1 MNFRTNQV
9 LQFYVNNDKNTVALV
24 DKTAD
29 KGIFW
34 FTNTQ
39 NGKVVSRTDVVEK
52 DKILYATYATAAS
65 MQIPTKK
72 FTVAAPAEVVA
83 GQDYVVKVEFTNYQG
98 MGDMDMTVKVGAA
111 HATANTDAKK
121 LMDEIAW
128 TLEKNLKSEYAP
140 LVTVTVDGSNN
151 LVIEE
156 VLQDEWILGVT
167 PNEGVNFR
175 VYVAPIVVDG
185 EEIFD
190 WTTIT
195 KDNGKI
201 RVLKSRNIGNNEIV
215 NIPDYDCYIDSIE
228 GLDVAKYLNQAN
240 CVLLPNLTYNPR
252 ACFLPKGCIADG
264 SVAILT
270 LAKDDDIVTNEDLA
284 FYATDSFTKF
294 YAIARN
300 LGTRSLN
307 IDNNSVF
314 FFGKLK
320 QQRI

>member
-39 NGKVVSRTDVVEK
+39 NGKVVSRTDIVEK
-52 DKILYATYATAAS
+52 DKVLYATYATAAS

-121 LMDEIAW
+121 LMEEIAW

-195 KDNGKI
+195 KDNGTEVIKNGRKMADLEYFAMGERGDQYRMVGWPNVI
-201 RVLKSRNIGNNEIV
+201 RTNYLIDPEKEYDAITIHYAFVDSNEGVQKSERDLMIV
-215 NIPDYDCYIDSIE
+215 GEAAKLASIKTFVE
-228 GLDVAKYLNQAN
+228 GLGV
-240 CVLLPNLTYNPR
+240 
-252 ACFLPKGCIADG
+252 
-264 SVAILT
+264 
-270 LAKDDDIVTNEDLA
+270 
-284 FYATDSFTKF
+284 KF
-294 YAIARN
+294 IKKA
-300 LGTRSLN
+300 
-307 IDNNSVF
+307 
-314 FFGKLK
+314 
-320 QQRI
+320 

>member
-52 DKILYATYATAAS
+52 DKVLYATYATAAS

-140 LVTVTVDGSNN
+140 LVTVTVDESNN

-195 KDNGKI
+195 KDNGAEVIKNGRKMADLEYFAMGERGDQYRMVGWPNVI
-201 RVLKSRNIGNNEIV
+201 RTNYLIDPEKEYDAITIHYAFVDSNEGVQKSERDLMIV
-215 NIPDYDCYIDSIE
+215 GEAAKLASIKTFVE
-228 GLDVAKYLNQAN
+228 GLGV
-240 CVLLPNLTYNPR
+240 
-252 ACFLPKGCIADG
+252 
-264 SVAILT
+264 
-270 LAKDDDIVTNEDLA
+270 
-284 FYATDSFTKF
+284 KF
-294 YAIARN
+294 IKKA
-300 LGTRSLN
+300 
-307 IDNNSVF
+307 
-314 FFGKLK
+314 
-320 QQRI
+320 

>member
-52 DKILYATYATAAS
+52 DKVLYATYATAAS

-72 FTVAAPAEVVA
+72 FTVAAPAEVIA

-111 HATANTDAKK
+111 HATANTDVKK

-128 TLEKNLKSEYAP
+128 TLEKNLKAEYAP
-140 LVTVTVDGSNN
+140 LVKVTVDGSNN

-156 VLQDEWILGVT
+156 ALQNEWILGVT

-175 VYVAPIVVDG
+175 VYVAPIVIDG
-185 EEIFD
+185 EEVFD

-195 KDNGKI
+195 KDNGTEVIKNGRKMADLEYFAMGERGDQYRMVGWPNVI
-201 RVLKSRNIGNNEIV
+201 RTNYLIDPEKEYDAITIHYAFVDSNEGVQKSERDLMIV
-215 NIPDYDCYIDSIE
+215 GEAAKLASIKTFVE
-228 GLDVAKYLNQAN
+228 GLGV
-240 CVLLPNLTYNPR
+240 
-252 ACFLPKGCIADG
+252 
-264 SVAILT
+264 
-270 LAKDDDIVTNEDLA
+270 
-284 FYATDSFTKF
+284 KF
-294 YAIARN
+294 IEKA
-300 LGTRSLN
+300 
-307 IDNNSVF
+307 
-314 FFGKLK
+314 
-320 QQRI
+320 

>member
-52 DKILYATYATAAS
+52 DKVLYATYATAAS

-111 HATANTDAKK
+111 HATANTDVKK

-128 TLEKNLKSEYAP
+128 TLEKNLKAEYAP

-156 VLQDEWILGVT
+156 ALQNEWILGVT

-195 KDNGKI
+195 KDNGAKVIKNGRKMADLEYFAMGERGDQYRMVGWPNVI
-201 RVLKSRNIGNNEIV
+201 RTNYLIDPEKEYDAITIHYAFVDSNEGVQKSERDLMIV
-215 NIPDYDCYIDSIE
+215 GEAAKLASIKTFVE
-228 GLDVAKYLNQAN
+228 GLGV
-240 CVLLPNLTYNPR
+240 
-252 ACFLPKGCIADG
+252 
-264 SVAILT
+264 
-270 LAKDDDIVTNEDLA
+270 
-284 FYATDSFTKF
+284 KF
-294 YAIARN
+294 IEKA
-300 LGTRSLN
+300 
-307 IDNNSVF
+307 
-314 FFGKLK
+314 
-320 QQRI
+320 

>member
-52 DKILYATYATAAS
+52 DKVLYATYATAAS

-72 FTVAAPAEVVA
+72 FTVAAPAEVIA

-111 HATANTDAKK
+111 HATANTDVKK

-128 TLEKNLKSEYAP
+128 TLEKNLKAEYAP
-140 LVTVTVDGSNN
+140 LVKVTVDGSNN

-156 VLQDEWILGVT
+156 ALQNEWILGVT

-195 KDNGKI
+195 KDNGTEVIKNGRKMADLEYFAMGERGDQYRMVGWPNVI
-201 RVLKSRNIGNNEIV
+201 RTNYLIDPEKEYDAITIHYAFVDSNEGVQKSERDLMIV
-215 NIPDYDCYIDSIE
+215 GEAAKLASIKTFVE
-228 GLDVAKYLNQAN
+228 GLGV
-240 CVLLPNLTYNPR
+240 
-252 ACFLPKGCIADG
+252 
-264 SVAILT
+264 
-270 LAKDDDIVTNEDLA
+270 
-284 FYATDSFTKF
+284 KF
-294 YAIARN
+294 IEKA
-300 LGTRSLN
+300 
-307 IDNNSVF
+307 
-314 FFGKLK
+314 
-320 QQRI
+320 

>member
-9 LQFYVNNDKNTVALV
+9 LQFYVNNDKNTVTLV

-29 KGIFW
+29 NGTFW

-39 NGKVVSRTDVVEK
+39 DSKVVSRTDIIEV

-65 MQIPTKK
+65 MQLPTKK
-72 FTVAAPAEVVA
+72 FTVAAPAEIVA

-140 LVTVTVDGSNN
+140 LVTVTVDASNN

-156 VLQDEWILGVT
+156 ALQDEWILGVT

-175 VYVAPIVVDG
+175 VYIAPITVDG
-185 EEIFD
+185 EEVYD

-195 KDNGKI
+195 KAAGTAVIKNGRKMADLEYFAMGERGDQYRMVGWPNVI
-201 RVLKSRNIGNNEIV
+201 RTKYSVDPEKEYDALTIHYAFVDSNEGVQKSERDLMIV
-215 NIPDYDCYIDSIE
+215 GEAAKLSTFKTFVE
-228 GLDVAKYLNQAN
+228 GLD
-240 CVLLPNLTYNPR
+240 
-252 ACFLPKGCIADG
+252 I
-264 SVAILT
+264 
-270 LAKDDDIVTNEDLA
+270 
-284 FYATDSFTKF
+284 KF
-294 YAIARN
+294 IEKA
-300 LGTRSLN
+300 
-307 IDNNSVF
+307 
-314 FFGKLK
+314 
-320 QQRI
+320 

>member
-9 LQFYVNNDKNTVALV
+9 LQFYVNNDKNVVKPVNKT
-24 DKTAD
+24 DKNGT
-29 KGIFW
+29 FW
-34 FTNTQ
+34 FENEQ
-39 NGKVVSRTDVVEK
+39 NGKVVSRTDIVEK
-52 DKILYATYATAAS
+52 DKVLYATYATAES
-65 MQIPTKK
+65 MRVPLKAYRVAPPT
-72 FTVAAPAEVVA
+72 EIIA

-121 LMDEIAW
+121 LMEEIAW

-140 LVTVTVDGSNN
+140 LVTVTVDDSNN

-195 KDNGKI
+195 KDNGTEVIKNGRKMADLEYFAMGERGDQYRMVGWPNVI
-201 RVLKSRNIGNNEIV
+201 RTNYLIDPEKEYDAITIHYAFVDSNEGVQKSERDLMIV
-215 NIPDYDCYIDSIE
+215 GEAAKLASIKTFVE
-228 GLDVAKYLNQAN
+228 GLGV
-240 CVLLPNLTYNPR
+240 
-252 ACFLPKGCIADG
+252 
-264 SVAILT
+264 
-270 LAKDDDIVTNEDLA
+270 
-284 FYATDSFTKF
+284 KF
-294 YAIARN
+294 IEKA
-300 LGTRSLN
+300 
-307 IDNNSVF
+307 
-314 FFGKLK
+314 
-320 QQRI
+320 

>member
-39 NGKVVSRTDVVEK
+39 NGKVVSRTDIVEK
-52 DKILYATYATAAS
+52 DKVLYATYATAAS

-121 LMDEIAW
+121 LMEEIAW

-140 LVTVTVDGSNN
+140 LVTVTVDDSNN

-195 KDNGKI
+195 KDNGTEVIKNGRKMADLEYFAMGERGDQYRMVGWPNVI
-201 RVLKSRNIGNNEIV
+201 RTNYLIDPEKEYDAITIHYAFVDSNEGVQKSERDLMIV
-215 NIPDYDCYIDSIE
+215 GEAAKLASIKTFVE
-228 GLDVAKYLNQAN
+228 GLGV
-240 CVLLPNLTYNPR
+240 
-252 ACFLPKGCIADG
+252 
-264 SVAILT
+264 
-270 LAKDDDIVTNEDLA
+270 
-284 FYATDSFTKF
+284 KF
-294 YAIARN
+294 IKKA
-300 LGTRSLN
+300 
-307 IDNNSVF
+307 
-314 FFGKLK
+314 
-320 QQRI
+320 

>member
-52 DKILYATYATAAS
+52 DKVLYATYATAAS

-72 FTVAAPAEVVA
+72 FTVAAPAEVIA

-111 HATANTDAKK
+111 HATANTDVKK

-128 TLEKNLKSEYAP
+128 TLEKNLKAEYAP

-156 VLQDEWILGVT
+156 ALQDEWILGVT

-195 KDNGKI
+195 KDNGAEVIKNGRKMADLEYFAMGERGDQYRMAGWPNVI
-201 RVLKSRNIGNNEIV
+201 RTNYLIDPEKEYDAITIHYAFVDSNEGVQKSERDLMIV
-215 NIPDYDCYIDSIE
+215 GEAAKLASIKTFVE
-228 GLDVAKYLNQAN
+228 GLGV
-240 CVLLPNLTYNPR
+240 
-252 ACFLPKGCIADG
+252 
-264 SVAILT
+264 
-270 LAKDDDIVTNEDLA
+270 
-284 FYATDSFTKF
+284 KF
-294 YAIARN
+294 IEKA
-300 LGTRSLN
+300 
-307 IDNNSVF
+307 
-314 FFGKLK
+314 
-320 QQRI
+320 

>member
-39 NGKVVSRTDVVEK
+39 KGKVVSRTDVVEK
-52 DKILYATYATAAS
+52 DKVLYATYATAAS

-156 VLQDEWILGVT
+156 VLQDEWVLGVT

-185 EEIFD
+185 EEVFD

-195 KDNGKI
+195 KDNGTEVIKNGRKMADLEYFAMGERGDQYRMVGWPNVI
-201 RVLKSRNIGNNEIV
+201 RTNYLIDPEKEYDAITIHYAFVDSNEGVQKSERDLMIV
-215 NIPDYDCYIDSIE
+215 GEAEKLASIKTFVE
-228 GLDVAKYLNQAN
+228 GLGV
-240 CVLLPNLTYNPR
+240 
-252 ACFLPKGCIADG
+252 
-264 SVAILT
+264 
-270 LAKDDDIVTNEDLA
+270 
-284 FYATDSFTKF
+284 KF
-294 YAIARN
+294 IEKA
-300 LGTRSLN
+300 
-307 IDNNSVF
+307 
-314 FFGKLK
+314 
-320 QQRI
+320 

>member
-29 KGIFW
+29 NGTFW

-39 NGKVVSRTDVVEK
+39 DGKVVSRTDIIEK
-52 DKILYATYATAAS
+52 GKILYATYATAAS
-65 MQIPTKK
+65 MQLPTKK

-98 MGDMDMTVKVGAA
+98 MGDMDITVKVGAA

-140 LVTVTVDGSNN
+140 LVTVTVDESNN

-156 VLQDEWILGVT
+156 ALQDEWVLGVT

-175 VYVAPIVVDG
+175 VYIAPITVDG
-185 EEIFD
+185 EEVYD
-190 WTTIT
+190 WTTVT
-195 KDNGKI
+195 KAAGTEVIKNGRKMADLEYFAMGERGDQYRMVGWPNVI
-201 RVLKSRNIGNNEIV
+201 RTKYSVDPEKEYDALTIHYAFVDSNEGVQKSERDLMIV
-215 NIPDYDCYIDSIE
+215 GEAAKLSTFKTFVE
-228 GLDVAKYLNQAN
+228 GLD
-240 CVLLPNLTYNPR
+240 
-252 ACFLPKGCIADG
+252 I
-264 SVAILT
+264 
-270 LAKDDDIVTNEDLA
+270 
-284 FYATDSFTKF
+284 KF
-294 YAIARN
+294 IEKA
-300 LGTRSLN
+300 
-307 IDNNSVF
+307 
-314 FFGKLK
+314 
-320 QQRI
+320 

>member
-52 DKILYATYATAAS
+52 DKVLYATYATAAS

-72 FTVAAPAEVVA
+72 FTVAAPAEVIA

-111 HATANTDAKK
+111 HATANTDVKK

-128 TLEKNLKSEYAP
+128 TLEKNLKAEYAP

-156 VLQDEWILGVT
+156 ALQNEWILGVT

-195 KDNGKI
+195 KDNGAEVIKNGRKMADLEYFAMGERGDQYRMVGWPNVI
-201 RVLKSRNIGNNEIV
+201 RTNYLIDPEKEYDAITIHYAFVDSNEGVQKSERDLMIV
-215 NIPDYDCYIDSIE
+215 GEATDLTSIKTFVE
-228 GLDVAKYLNQAN
+228 GLGV
-240 CVLLPNLTYNPR
+240 
-252 ACFLPKGCIADG
+252 
-264 SVAILT
+264 
-270 LAKDDDIVTNEDLA
+270 
-284 FYATDSFTKF
+284 KF
-294 YAIARN
+294 IEKA
-300 LGTRSLN
+300 
-307 IDNNSVF
+307 
-314 FFGKLK
+314 
-320 QQRI
+320 

>member
-29 KGIFW
+29 NGTFW

-39 NGKVVSRTDVVEK
+39 NGKVVSRTDIIEK

-72 FTVAAPAEVVA
+72 FTVAAPAEIVA

-111 HATANTDAKK
+111 HATASTDAKK

-140 LVTVTVDGSNN
+140 LVTVTVDESNN

-156 VLQDEWILGVT
+156 ALQDEWVLGIT

-185 EEIFD
+185 EEIND

-195 KDNGKI
+195 KEFGTEVIKNGRKMADLEYFAMGERGDQYRMVGWPNVI
-201 RVLKSRNIGNNEIV
+201 RTKYCVDSDAEYDALTIHYAFVDSNEGVQKSERDLMIV
-215 NIPDYDCYIDSIE
+215 GDSKELESFVTFIE
-228 GLDVAKYLNQAN
+228 GLNI
-240 CVLLPNLTYNPR
+240 PFT
-252 ACFLPKGCIADG
+252 
-264 SVAILT
+264 
-270 LAKDDDIVTNEDLA
+270 VTE
-284 FYATDSFTKF
+284 
-294 YAIARN
+294 
-300 LGTRSLN
+300 
-307 IDNNSVF
+307 
-314 FFGKLK
+314 
-320 QQRI
+320 

>member
-9 LQFYVNNDKNTVALV
+9 LQFYVNNDKNTIALV

-52 DKILYATYATAAS
+52 DKVLYATYATAAS

-121 LMDEIAW
+121 LMEEIAW

-185 EEIFD
+185 EEVFD

-195 KDNGKI
+195 KDNGTEVIKNGRKMADLEYFAMGERGDQYRMVGWPNVI
-201 RVLKSRNIGNNEIV
+201 RTNYLIDPEKEYDAITIHYAFVDSNEGVQKSERDLMIV
-215 NIPDYDCYIDSIE
+215 GEAAKLASIKTFVE
-228 GLDVAKYLNQAN
+228 GLGV
-240 CVLLPNLTYNPR
+240 
-252 ACFLPKGCIADG
+252 
-264 SVAILT
+264 
-270 LAKDDDIVTNEDLA
+270 
-284 FYATDSFTKF
+284 KF
-294 YAIARN
+294 IKKA
-300 LGTRSLN
+300 
-307 IDNNSVF
+307 
-314 FFGKLK
+314 
-320 QQRI
+320 

>member
-52 DKILYATYATAAS
+52 DKVLYATYATAAS

-121 LMDEIAW
+121 LMEEIAW
-128 TLEKNLKSEYAP
+128 TLEKNLKAEYAP
-140 LVTVTVDGSNN
+140 LVKVTVDGSNN

-156 VLQDEWILGVT
+156 ALQNEWILGVT

-185 EEIFD
+185 EEVFD

-195 KDNGKI
+195 KDNGAEVIKNGRKMADLEYFAMGERGDQYRMVGWPNVI
-201 RVLKSRNIGNNEIV
+201 RTNYLIDPEKEYDAITIHYAFVDSNEGVQKSERDLMIV
-215 NIPDYDCYIDSIE
+215 GEAAKLASIKTFVE
-228 GLDVAKYLNQAN
+228 GLGV
-240 CVLLPNLTYNPR
+240 
-252 ACFLPKGCIADG
+252 
-264 SVAILT
+264 
-270 LAKDDDIVTNEDLA
+270 
-284 FYATDSFTKF
+284 KF
-294 YAIARN
+294 IEKA
-300 LGTRSLN
+300 
-307 IDNNSVF
+307 
-314 FFGKLK
+314 
-320 QQRI
+320 

>member
-39 NGKVVSRTDVVEK
+39 NGKVVSRTDIVEK
-52 DKILYATYATAAS
+52 DKVLYATYATAAS

-121 LMDEIAW
+121 LMEEIAW

-140 LVTVTVDGSNN
+140 LVTVTVDDSNN

-190 WTTIT
+190 WTTTT
-195 KDNGKI
+195 KDNGTEVIKNGRKMADLEYFAMGERGDQYRMVGWPNVI
-201 RVLKSRNIGNNEIV
+201 RTNYLIDPEKEYDAITIHYAFVDSNEGVQKSERDLMIV
-215 NIPDYDCYIDSIE
+215 GEAAKLASIKTFVE
-228 GLDVAKYLNQAN
+228 GLGV
-240 CVLLPNLTYNPR
+240 
-252 ACFLPKGCIADG
+252 
-264 SVAILT
+264 
-270 LAKDDDIVTNEDLA
+270 
-284 FYATDSFTKF
+284 KF
-294 YAIARN
+294 IKKA
-300 LGTRSLN
+300 
-307 IDNNSVF
+307 
-314 FFGKLK
+314 
-320 QQRI
+320 

>member
-52 DKILYATYATAAS
+52 DKVLYATYATAAS

-72 FTVAAPAEVVA
+72 FTVAAPAEVIA

-111 HATANTDAKK
+111 HATANTDVKK

-128 TLEKNLKSEYAP
+128 TLEKNLKAEYAP
-140 LVTVTVDGSNN
+140 LVTVTVDDSNN

-156 VLQDEWILGVT
+156 ALQDEWILGVT

-195 KDNGKI
+195 KDNGAEVIKNGRKMADLEYFAMGERGDQYRMAGWPNVI
-201 RVLKSRNIGNNEIV
+201 RTNYLIDPEKEYDAITIHYAFVDSNEGVQKSERDLMIV
-215 NIPDYDCYIDSIE
+215 GEAAKLASIKTFVE
-228 GLDVAKYLNQAN
+228 GLGV
-240 CVLLPNLTYNPR
+240 
-252 ACFLPKGCIADG
+252 
-264 SVAILT
+264 
-270 LAKDDDIVTNEDLA
+270 
-284 FYATDSFTKF
+284 KF
-294 YAIARN
+294 IEKA
-300 LGTRSLN
+300 
-307 IDNNSVF
+307 
-314 FFGKLK
+314 
-320 QQRI
+320 

>member
-9 LQFYVNNDKNTVALV
+9 LQFYVNNNKNTVALV

-29 KGIFW
+29 NGTFW

-39 NGKVVSRTDVVEK
+39 DGKVVSRTDIIEK

-65 MQIPTKK
+65 MQLPTKK

-111 HATANTDAKK
+111 HATANTDAKT

-140 LVTVTVDGSNN
+140 LVTVTVDASNN

-156 VLQDEWILGVT
+156 ALQDEWILGVT

-175 VYVAPIVVDG
+175 VYIAPITVDG
-185 EEIFD
+185 EEVYD

-195 KDNGKI
+195 KANGTAVIKNGRKMADLEYFAMGERGDQYRMVGWPNVI
-201 RVLKSRNIGNNEIV
+201 RTKYCVDPDVEYDALTIHYAFVDSNEGVQKSERDLMIV
-215 NIPDYDCYIDSIE
+215 GEAANLSTFKTFVE
-228 GLDVAKYLNQAN
+228 GLD
-240 CVLLPNLTYNPR
+240 
-252 ACFLPKGCIADG
+252 I
-264 SVAILT
+264 
-270 LAKDDDIVTNEDLA
+270 
-284 FYATDSFTKF
+284 KF
-294 YAIARN
+294 IEKA
-300 LGTRSLN
+300 
-307 IDNNSVF
+307 
-314 FFGKLK
+314 
-320 QQRI
+320 

>member
-52 DKILYATYATAAS
+52 DKVLYATYATAAS

-72 FTVAAPAEVVA
+72 FTVAAPAEVIA

-111 HATANTDAKK
+111 HATANTDVKK

-128 TLEKNLKSEYAP
+128 TLEKNLKAEYAP
-140 LVTVTVDGSNN
+140 LVKVTVDGSNN

-156 VLQDEWILGVT
+156 ALQNEWILGVT

-175 VYVAPIVVDG
+175 VYVAPIVIDG
-185 EEIFD
+185 EEVFD

-195 KDNGKI
+195 KDNGTEVIKNGRKMADLEYFAMGERGDQYRMAGWPNVI
-201 RVLKSRNIGNNEIV
+201 RTNYLIDPEKEYDAITIHYAFVDSNEGVQKSERDLMIV
-215 NIPDYDCYIDSIE
+215 GEAAKLASIKTFVE
-228 GLDVAKYLNQAN
+228 GLGV
-240 CVLLPNLTYNPR
+240 
-252 ACFLPKGCIADG
+252 
-264 SVAILT
+264 
-270 LAKDDDIVTNEDLA
+270 
-284 FYATDSFTKF
+284 KF
-294 YAIARN
+294 IEKA
-300 LGTRSLN
+300 
-307 IDNNSVF
+307 
-314 FFGKLK
+314 
-320 QQRI
+320 

>member
-39 NGKVVSRTDVVEK
+39 NGKVVSRTDIVEK
-52 DKILYATYATAAS
+52 DKVLYATYATAAS

-121 LMDEIAW
+121 LMEEIAW

-195 KDNGKI
+195 KDNGTEVIKNGRKMADLEYFAMGERGDQYRMVGWPNVI
-201 RVLKSRNIGNNEIV
+201 RTNYLIDPEKEYDAITIHYAFVDSNEGVQKSERDLMIV
-215 NIPDYDCYIDSIE
+215 GEAAKLASIKTFVE
-228 GLDVAKYLNQAN
+228 GLGV
-240 CVLLPNLTYNPR
+240 
-252 ACFLPKGCIADG
+252 
-264 SVAILT
+264 
-270 LAKDDDIVTNEDLA
+270 
-284 FYATDSFTKF
+284 KF
-294 YAIARN
+294 IEKA
-300 LGTRSLN
+300 
-307 IDNNSVF
+307 
-314 FFGKLK
+314 
-320 QQRI
+320 

>member
-52 DKILYATYATAAS
+52 DKVLYATYATAAS

-156 VLQDEWILGVT
+156 ALQDEWVLGVT

-185 EEIFD
+185 EEVFD

-195 KDNGKI
+195 KDNGTEVIKNGRKMADLEYFAMGERGDQYRMVGWPNVI
-201 RVLKSRNIGNNEIV
+201 RTNYLIDPEKEYDAITIHYAFVDSNEGVQKSERDLMIV
-215 NIPDYDCYIDSIE
+215 GEAAKLASIKTFVE
-228 GLDVAKYLNQAN
+228 GLGV
-240 CVLLPNLTYNPR
+240 
-252 ACFLPKGCIADG
+252 
-264 SVAILT
+264 
-270 LAKDDDIVTNEDLA
+270 
-284 FYATDSFTKF
+284 KF
-294 YAIARN
+294 IEKA
-300 LGTRSLN
+300 
-307 IDNNSVF
+307 
-314 FFGKLK
+314 
-320 QQRI
+320 